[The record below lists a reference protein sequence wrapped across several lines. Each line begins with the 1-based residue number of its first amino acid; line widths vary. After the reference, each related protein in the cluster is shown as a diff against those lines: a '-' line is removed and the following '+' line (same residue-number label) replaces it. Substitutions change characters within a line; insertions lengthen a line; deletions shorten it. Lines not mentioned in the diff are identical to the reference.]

1 VRRGVATRRIGPAL
15 KRQWTRIPLHGVHFS
30 DRHDR
35 LELLYRVPDPW
46 QMESEKQSF
55 RFHETNRLIEEHFG
69 RVATLLEVG
78 SGEGHQSAHLLRV
91 CDRLFG
97 IDVSRRAVVRARRR
111 CPDAVFAAADVGDVE
126 QVLPTMRFDLVVAC
140 EVLYYMSD
148 VAGTLKRL
156 SELGRA
162 CLVSY
167 YDDPADRLDPH
178 VLGIPGVESELIR
191 HGESTWRVAWWRNEV
206 DG

>member
-1 VRRGVATRRIGPAL
+1 MSAAAAWRIGPAL
-15 KRQWTRIPLHGVHFS
+15 KRQWTRIPLRGVHFS
-30 DRHDR
+30 DRYDR
-35 LELLYRVPDPW
+35 LELLYRVRDPW

-55 RFHETNRLIEEHFG
+55 RFQETNRLIEQRFG

-78 SGEGHQSAHLLRV
+78 AGEGHQSAHLLRV
-91 CDRLFG
+91 CDQLFG
-97 IDVSRRAVVRARRR
+97 IDVSRRALARARRR
-111 CPDAVFAAADVGDVE
+111 CPGAVFAAADVGDVA
-126 QVLPTMRFDLVVAC
+126 QVLPTLQFDLVVAC
-140 EVLYYMSD
+140 EVLYYISD

-167 YDDPADRLDPH
+167 YDEPADRLDPY
-178 VLGIPGVESELIR
+178 VLAVPGVESEVIR
-191 HGESTWRVAWWRNEV
+191 HGESAWRVAWWRNEF